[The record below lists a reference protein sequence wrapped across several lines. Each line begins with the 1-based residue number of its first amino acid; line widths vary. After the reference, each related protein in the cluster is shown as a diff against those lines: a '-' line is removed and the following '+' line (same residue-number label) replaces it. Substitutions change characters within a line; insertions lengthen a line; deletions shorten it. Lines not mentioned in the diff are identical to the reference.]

1 MSRHAGRPK
10 GTQLHAAPSKQ
21 RQDPGKQAQIAS
33 YVAQL
38 SGELAQLS
46 QGSGLDLL
54 AYFLNMAKAE
64 AETIAR
70 QENPLPPEADSLSP

>member
-1 MSRHAGRPK
+1 MSRYARRPN

-21 RQDPGKQAQIAS
+21 RQNLEEQAQIAS

-46 QGSGLDLL
+46 HGAGLDLL

-64 AETIAR
+64 GEAIAL
-70 QENPLPPEADSLSP
+70 QAGPPKDKSLIP